1 MRVDKVI
8 MRAALSTLTAIIVL
22 FVAMIL
28 MLCFLFP
35 WTMMQL
41 TYDLGMDGA
50 SVRSAKRAYNM
61 SGEVYYVAFATHVAI
76 GCGDD
81 EKIVEC
87 GKMLIADENFKLY
100 CEEKTAQTA
109 ELGGVYDQYVYGQV
123 CLAQYRQ
130 GDKEGAIATAFSS
143 LDGAFEKNNAVVALL
158 ITALSTKDSDTVDEI
173 QLKMNEMQSQISQEN
188 SAYFQEMLTLAQNG

>member
-61 SGEVYYVAFATHVAI
+61 SGEVYYVAFATDVAI

-158 ITALSTKDSDTVDEI
+158 VTALSTKDSDTVDEI

>member
-61 SGEVYYVAFATHVAI
+61 SGEVYYVAFATDVAI

-143 LDGAFEKNNAVVALL
+143 LDGAFEKNNAVAALL
-158 ITALSTKDSDTVDEI
+158 VTALSTKDSDTVDEI

>member
-61 SGEVYYVAFATHVAI
+61 SGEVYYVAFATDVAI

-87 GKMLIADENFKLY
+87 GKMLIADEKFKLY
-100 CEEKTAQTA
+100 CEEKTTQTA

-143 LDGAFEKNNAVVALL
+143 LDGAFEKNNAVAALL
-158 ITALSTKDSDTVDEI
+158 VTALSTKDSDTVDEI

>member
-50 SVRSAKRAYNM
+50 SVRNAKRAYNM
-61 SGEVYYVAFATHVAI
+61 SGEVYYVAFATDVAI

-87 GKMLIADENFKLY
+87 GKLLIADENFKLY

-158 ITALSTKDSDTVDEI
+158 VTALSTKDSDTVDEI

>member
-61 SGEVYYVAFATHVAI
+61 SGEVYYVAFATDVAI

-100 CEEKTAQTA
+100 CEEKNAQTA

-143 LDGAFEKNNAVVALL
+143 LDGAFEKNNAVAALL
-158 ITALSTKDSDTVDEI
+158 VTALSTKDSDTVDEI